1 MLSVGMKKSSTKS
14 PSPLP
19 LAPLSPKEKAFLEFV
34 ESELR
39 STGICPS
46 YQEIMDHFG
55 FASFNSVQNYLRQL
69 TNKGYIEMPPNQ
81 KRAIRI
87 LQSAAAV
94 QEDLKRRLSTESPRG
109 SLLQARGEIISLPL
123 MGRVAAGQPIER
135 VKSDEFVEVPPQMV
149 KRPESTFVLEVEGD
163 SMIDDGIWDG
173 DYLLIQK
180 QETAKNG
187 DIIVATVDNEA
198 TVKRF
203 YLKSSQIELRP
214 SNSRLKS
221 MWYPAEQV
229 EVRGLVVGLL
239 RRYQ

>member
-1 MLSVGMKKSSTKS
+1 MKKNKAKTM
-14 PSPLP
+14 SPLP
-19 LAPLSPKEKAFLEFV
+19 LPTLSPKEKAFLEFV
-34 ESELR
+34 ESEIR

-69 TNKGYIEMPPNQ
+69 SNKGYIEVSPHQ

-87 LQSAAAV
+87 LHSSQAV
-94 QEDLKRRLSTESPRG
+94 QQEFDRRFSTG
-109 SLLQARGEIISLPL
+109 SSREPLLQARGEILSLPL

-135 VKSDEFVEVPPQMV
+135 IKNDEFIEVPPVMV
-149 KRPESTFVLEVEGD
+149 KKPDSTFVLEVEGD
-163 SMIDDGIWDG
+163 SMIDEGIWDG
-173 DYLLIQK
+173 DYLLVQK

-187 DIIVATVDNEA
+187 DIVVASVDNEA

-203 YLKSSQIELRP
+203 FLKSSSVELRP
-214 SNSRLKS
+214 ANARLKP
-221 MWYPAEQV
+221 MFYPAEQV
-229 EVRGLVVGLL
+229 EIRGLVVGLI